1 MKFTL
6 KEIQKWLRGLEENK
20 WRKRYKVDA
29 KRITHYANLGEDT
42 DLPLSLQRKSEGATY
57 GREKSLAKRFKEWVR
72 NQQKVQKVNEHY
84 KLKSYIR
91 KIVRESIRG

>member
-20 WRKRYKVDA
+20 WRRRYKVDA

-42 DLPLSLQRKSEGATY
+42 DLPLSLQRKSEGASY
-57 GREKSLAKRFKEWVR
+57 GREKSLAKQFKKYVR
-72 NQQKVQKVNEHY
+72 EQQRVNEHY
-84 KLKSYIR
+84 KLKSFIR
-91 KIVRESIRG
+91 KLVRESIRG

>member
-42 DLPLSLQRKSEGATY
+42 DLPLSLQRKSEGASY
-57 GREKSLAKRFKEWVR
+57 GREKSLARQFKRYVR
-72 NQQKVQKVNEHY
+72 EQQKVNEHY
-84 KLKSYIR
+84 KLKSFIR
-91 KIVRESIRG
+91 KLVRESIRG

>member
-20 WRKRYKVDA
+20 WRRRYKVDA

-42 DLPLSLQRKSEGATY
+42 DLPLSLQRKSEGASY
-57 GREKSLAKRFKEWVR
+57 GREKSLARQFKKYVR
-72 NQQKVQKVNEHY
+72 EQQRVNEHY
-84 KLKSYIR
+84 KLKSFIR
-91 KIVRESIRG
+91 KLVRESIRG

>member
-1 MKFTL
+1 MKFKL

-20 WRKRYKVDA
+20 WRRRYKVDA

-42 DLPLSLQRKSEGATY
+42 DLPLSLQRKSEGASY
-57 GREKSLAKRFKEWVR
+57 GREKSLARQFKKWVR
-72 NQQKVQKVNEHY
+72 EQQRQVNEQY
-84 KLKSYIR
+84 KLKSLIR

>member
-20 WRKRYKVDA
+20 WRRRYKVDA

-42 DLPLSLQRKSEGATY
+42 DLPLSLQRKSEGASY
-57 GREKSLAKRFKEWVR
+57 GREKSLARQFKKYVR
-72 NQQKVQKVNEHY
+72 EQQKVNEQY
-84 KLKSYIR
+84 KLKSLIR
-91 KIVRESIRG
+91 QIVRESIRG

>member
-6 KEIQKWLRGLEENK
+6 KEIHKWLRGLEENK

-57 GREKSLAKRFKEWVR
+57 GREKSLAKQFIKYIRE
-72 NQQKVQKVNEHY
+72 QQKVNEHY
-84 KLKSYIR
+84 K
-91 KIVRESIRG
+91 

>member
-42 DLPLSLQRKSEGATY
+42 ELPISLQRKSEGASY
-57 GREKSLAKRFKEWVR
+57 GREKSLARQFKRYVR
-72 NQQKVQKVNEHY
+72 EQQKVNEHY
-84 KLKSYIR
+84 KLKSLIR
-91 KIVRESIRG
+91 KIVREGIRG

>member
-42 DLPLSLQRKSEGATY
+42 DLPLSLQRKSEGASY
-57 GREKSLAKRFKEWVR
+57 GREKSLARQFKKYVR
-72 NQQKVQKVNEHY
+72 EQQRVNEQY
-84 KLKSYIR
+84 KLKSLIR
-91 KIVRESIRG
+91 QIVRESIRG

>member
-20 WRKRYKVDA
+20 WRRRYKVDA

-42 DLPLSLQRKSEGATY
+42 DLPLSLQRKSEGASY
-57 GREKSLAKRFKEWVR
+57 GREKSLAKQFKKYVR
-72 NQQKVQKVNEHY
+72 EQQRVNEQY
-84 KLKSYIR
+84 KLKSLIR
-91 KIVRESIRG
+91 QIVRESIRG

>member
-29 KRITHYANLGEDT
+29 KRTTHYANLGEDK
-42 DLPLSLQRKSEGATY
+42 DLPLSLQRKSEGASY
-57 GREKSLAKRFKEWVR
+57 GREKSLARQFKRYVR
-72 NQQKVQKVNEHY
+72 EHQKVNEHY
-84 KLKSYIR
+84 KLKSFIR

>member
-20 WRKRYKVDA
+20 WRRRYKVDA

-42 DLPLSLQRKSEGATY
+42 DLPLSLQRKSEGASY
-57 GREKSLAKRFKEWVR
+57 GREKSLARQFKRFVR
-72 NQQKVQKVNEHY
+72 EQQKVNEHY